1 MNRVAGKQFGKYEL
15 SDEVL
20 GKGGCAIVYRARHV
34 DLGDDVA
41 IKLMPAPRGED
52 DRPRYERFVDEAKKL
67 RDLGKA
73 HRHIV
78 RIEDFGEVGDAVYVA
93 MELAHGCLKG
103 RLERDGRLRI
113 DEAVG
118 ITEQIG
124 EALHAAHEKGI
135 VHRDVKPANIL
146 FRENGEPVLTDFG
159 IAKELGQDL
168 GLTADQQVLGTPL
181 YMSPEQAIGSR
192 RLDARSDQ
200 FSLAIVL
207 FEMLCG
213 QRPFRGTSTE
223 ELVHKIRTTKPP
235 MPRSLRCDVPDALEA
250 VLMRALHK
258 NPKKR
263 YSSTLEFVR
272 AARDSIHVDAT
283 SDGLSKT
290 WGAERTKT
298 RALVWSL
305 PIGGSLVAVA
315 GLAMLLFGASKVGSK
330 SLPAH
335 REHQIPKRD
344 LEDHGK
350 RITKDDLD
358 GVRWSPKKSSLRVRV
373 DVAAE
378 NGGGSEEL
386 LSNIR
391 SAAERALAVDYR
403 VLSASS
409 SKALATP
416 DFVVRFSL
424 NTSVEEPRLD
434 RFRARVSWKLEIH
447 SAATDNVVSHDSGEH
462 AGSLSPSERGALIA
476 AFGSASDE
484 LVRRLGTG
492 IHLAY
497 ERLCEN
503 GRLVRIGFLARNPIP
518 GLDAWFE
525 SVLRDSV
532 SLQSLRLI
540 VADGERYS
548 LQLRDATER
557 TGVYLPRVGAE
568 EPDEIG
574 DPAHESVLD
583 SVSLRIVYQ
592 SRDGSTKELAEP
604 IRSCVGLVEGG
615 VQFAPMRSFIN
626 SGEIVPPLAHGMEI
640 RYSLADERAYAA
652 ARQVRAALMA
662 REELASRG
670 PVLRGI
676 EPKGDDWADT
686 PYGKLR
692 LVVVIA
698 DVLDDDYGF
707 DVDDDPF
714 VLPPD
719 SEKQNLVVMLLEGR
733 YRGDI
738 GLLRRA
744 LLQRIVSHLQKHDER
759 CKDAG
764 VPVMARVAGDEVL
777 MFVVDDPR

>member
-1 MNRVAGKQFGKYEL
+1 MNRIAGKKFGKYEL
-15 SDEVL
+15 SDDVL
-20 GKGGCAIVYRARHV
+20 GQGGCAIVYRARHV

-93 MELAHGCLKG
+93 MELAHGCLKN

-168 GLTADQQVLGTPL
+168 GLTTDKQVLGTPL
-181 YMSPEQAIGSR
+181 YMSPEQSIGSR

-223 ELVHKIRTTKPP
+223 ELVRKIRTTKPP
-235 MPRSLRCDVPDALEA
+235 MPRSLRCDVPEALEA

-258 NPKKR
+258 NPRKR
-263 YSSTLEFVR
+263 YSSTLDFVR
-272 AARDSIHVDAT
+272 AARDAIRIDAT

-298 RALVWSL
+298 RALAWSL
-305 PIGGSLVAVA
+305 PIGGSLFAVA
-315 GLAMLLFGASKVGSK
+315 GLAMLLLGTSKVGSK
-330 SLPAH
+330 SLPVH
-335 REHQIPKRD
+335 RDQIIPKRD
-344 LEDHGK
+344 SDDQDKH
-350 RITKDDLD
+350 ITKHDLD
-358 GVRWSPKKSSLRVRV
+358 AAHWSPKKSSLRVRV

-386 LSNIR
+386 LAPLR
-391 SAAERALAVDYR
+391 DAAERALAVEYR
-403 VLSASS
+403 VLDTKSPIAI
-409 SKALATP
+409 SKP
-416 DFVVRFSL
+416 DFFVRVSL
-424 NTSVEEPRLD
+424 HTGVEEPRLD
-434 RFRARVSWKLEIH
+434 RYRARVSWAIEIY
-447 SAATDNVVSHDSGEH
+447 SAATDSIVTHDSGEH
-462 AGSLSPSERGALIA
+462 TGAMQLSERGALKA
-476 AFGSASDE
+476 AFGSASDD
-484 LVRRLGTG
+484 LVRRIGTA
-492 IHLAY
+492 IQLAY
-497 ERLCEN
+497 ERLREH

-518 GLDAWFE
+518 DLATWFE
-525 SVLRDSV
+525 GVLRDGV
-532 SLQSLRLI
+532 SLQSLRTI

-548 LQLRDATER
+548 VQLRDAMER
-557 TGVYLPRVGAE
+557 TGVYLPRLGDDE
-568 EPDEIG
+568 IDEIG
-574 DPAHESVLD
+574 EPAHESVLD

-592 SRDGSTKELAEP
+592 TKDGSSNALVEP
-604 IRSCVGLVEGG
+604 IRQCAGLAEGG
-615 VQFAPMRSFIN
+615 VHFAPMRSFVN
-626 SGEIVPPLAHGMEI
+626 SGEIEPPLAHGMEI
-640 RYSLADERAYAA
+640 RYAIADERAYEA

-662 REELASRG
+662 REELASRD

-676 EPKGDDWADT
+676 EAEGPDWAET
-686 PYGKLR
+686 PEGKRR

-707 DVDDDPF
+707 DVDDDPYL
-714 VLPPD
+714 LPPE
-719 SEKQNLVVMLLEGR
+719 SEKQNLVVMLFEGR
-733 YRGDI
+733 YRGDV

-744 LLQRIVSHLQKHDER
+744 LLQRIVSHVQKHDAR
-759 CKDAG
+759 CKDSG
-764 VPVMARVAGDEVL
+764 VPVMARVAGDEAL